1 MTDPLPQSD
10 DAAPE
15 PGPLRLL
22 RLLVT
27 TLTVVMIVGVV
38 VVVGLLVTRLTDDTP
53 PLPDTITLPGGA
65 KAQAVTMGPGW
76 YAVVTTDQRIL
87 IFDATSGD
95 LRQTVEID

>member
-1 MTDPLPQSD
+1 MSDPLPQSD

-15 PGPLRLL
+15 PGHLRLL

-53 PLPDTITLPGGA
+53 PLPDQIALPDGA
-65 KAQAVTMGPGW
+65 GALAVTMGPGW
-76 YAVVTTDQRIL
+76 YAVVTDDQRIL
-87 IFDATSGD
+87 IFDATSGN
-95 LRQTVEID
+95 LRQTVEIE

>member
-10 DAAPE
+10 DAVPE

-38 VVVGLLVTRLTDDTP
+38 VVVGLLVTRLSGRTP
-53 PLPDTITLPGGA
+53 PLPDHITLPDGA

-76 YAVVTTDQRIL
+76 YAIVTDDQRIL
-87 IFDATSGD
+87 IFDATSGN
-95 LRQTVEID
+95 LRQSVKID